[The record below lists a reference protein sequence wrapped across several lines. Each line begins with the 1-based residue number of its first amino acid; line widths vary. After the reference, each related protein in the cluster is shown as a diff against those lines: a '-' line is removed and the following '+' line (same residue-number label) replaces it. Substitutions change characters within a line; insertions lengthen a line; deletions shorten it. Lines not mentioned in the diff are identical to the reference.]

1 MTGCVSLAKSVSRTE
16 KTKSGAI
23 FVSRSGTL
31 EGTLCLEIM
40 RLKIKVTNE
49 ISRSMFLSLDQ
60 SQGAIPR
67 IR

>member
-1 MTGCVSLAKSVSRTE
+1 M
-16 KTKSGAI
+16 
-23 FVSRSGTL
+23 L

-60 SQGAIPR
+60 SQRAIPR
-67 IR
+67 IRLRIRS